1 MAVEITETP
10 RHTLTVNE
18 QNWSLALTAGPAGPA
33 GPAGAAGPNSV
44 TSATTS
50 DGTAD
55 INFNQVGIGTT
66 SPDNTLEVIGTY
78 AATPFKVLRHGNY
91 GDVIQIGRNGVSET
105 ANIGYPADATINL
118 STESN
123 ERMRID
129 SSGNVGIGT
138 TSPARKLH
146 IQDTTGNPQLVIGD
160 GASIYSSI
168 QSANSLYINAGDGG
182 GGSSTIFRRG
192 TSLTESM
199 RINSSGEVGI
209 GTTSP
214 SQKLHVVGNT
224 ITTGVFYTDIVQTY
238 SGSSIDFRHQDA
250 SVVMRVDTP
259 NARIGIGTTTPSAPL
274 EIAGA
279 TSATDTGITIKNG
292 SATRL
297 RLFHNDNAG
306 ASYLTS
312 YDGVGA
318 AQALNIRSG
327 NKLYL
332 SGGGAATHM
341 TITTSGEVG
350 IGTTSPSQ
358 KLDVDGAVKK
368 AVFTVNTLPTAT
380 AGTSCYVSDSN
391 HTHHSNVGQVVVSGG
406 SIFVP
411 VYYDGTDWRIG

>member
-55 INFNQVGIGTT
+55 INFNQVGIGLTD
-66 SPDNTLEVIGTY
+66 PDTELEVGGTIKASTHLDAIVIGSPTTVKWKMGAY
-78 AATPFKVLRHGNY
+78 GGN
-91 GDVIQIGRNGVSET
+91 DLLVKNAS
-105 ANIGYPADATINL
+105 N
-118 STESN
+118 ST
-123 ERMRID
+123 RLIIK
-129 SSGNVGIGT
+129 G
-138 TSPARKLH
+138 
-146 IQDTTGNPQLVIGD
+146 TGN
-160 GASIYSSI
+160 
-168 QSANSLYINAGDGG
+168 
-182 GGSSTIFRRG
+182 
-192 TSLTESM
+192 
-199 RINSSGEVGI
+199 VGI

-259 NARIGIGTTTPSAPL
+259 NARIGIGTTTPAAKLHVSGSMGSG
-274 EIAGA
+274 IDGA
-279 TSATDTGITIKNG
+279 DKTGIRLTNTPNG
-292 SATRL
+292 
-297 RLFHNDNAG
+297 
-306 ASYLTS
+306 LTWRI
-312 YDGVGA
+312 G
-318 AQALNIRSG
+318 SG
-327 NKLYL
+327 
-332 SGGGAATHM
+332 SGGVNHSWF
-341 TITTSGEVG
+341 TIARAGQSPALTIDSSDKVG
-350 IGTTSPSQ
+350 IGITNPSQ